1 MEFGSVVVWLVAYL
15 GLLAIGMSI
24 TGAVLSRLDDR
35 GAGVAIPAAIAI
47 VWIVTY
53 VLGRVSIDTGLLAGI
68 AVLGGLAIVA
78 RLRGSEIDRSIYLE
92 TAAVFTVAFLFMVAV
107 RAVDPAVHPGGG
119 EKFLDFGLL
128 QSLLRANTL
137 PPEDMWF
144 AGESVQYYYGG
155 HLVAS
160 LLARLTNT
168 SARFAY
174 NLAHAGFYA
183 MVVTAAYG
191 LGKSIAAHRGY
202 PARLAGGAS
211 ALFVG
216 FASNL
221 LVPAKLILLVLPGA
235 ISEAVAG
242 ILGFELRGVA
252 ISLSEF
258 NYWTASRIIPGT
270 INEFPLF
277 GWLNGDMH
285 AHMMSTPF
293 LLLGATI
300 LYGYYRTPAESRG
313 RRLGLL
319 GALGPLAAMLAVV
332 NTWSFPSIGGLTV
345 LTVALA
351 PASPTSLLPTRAKKL
366 TDAGGWVRD
375 ELTRHTLA
383 VITGVGVLAIGGVV
397 SLPFWL
403 QAASGQ
409 RGIGWLPERSGLGVL
424 VIVHGAF
431 LAVFALYYARYAR
444 PQLRRP
450 LRAVGLVGMIVIL
463 SVVVDA
469 AAVALFV
476 PLLIVGWL
484 LRRLGEYD
492 ELPTPGF
499 ETVLILGGIGL
510 ALLVEFVYVKEQAG
524 PGRMNTVFK
533 TYMQIWV
540 LLATAMGVALVGL
553 FADRRPSLGFD
564 GPRWRRGFSVLAAI
578 LLVSTSIYGG
588 LAMANH
594 FRADGGYAQT
604 DDPTLDALA
613 FAETYHPNEYDAIQ
627 WIDENVEGQPNMVTK
642 PGTNIYQWV
651 NAPSSLTGVP
661 TLAGWVHEVGYR
673 GTDAYWDRVGDVE
686 TIFTGPPARQR
697 SLLAAYDV
705 ELIYVGPLEREAYSD
720 TTIQELDAVT
730 VEERFGDVTL
740 YRVDQ
745 AALDGSPS

>member
-1 MEFGSVVVWLVAYL
+1 MEFGSVAVWLVAYL
-15 GLLAIGMSI
+15 GLLVIGMSI
-24 TGAVLSRLDDR
+24 TSAVFSRLDDR
-35 GAGVAIPAAIAI
+35 GAGVAIPAALAI
-47 VWIVTY
+47 IWIVTY
-53 VLGRVSIDTGLLAGI
+53 FLGRVSITIGLWAGI
-68 AVLGGLAIVA
+68 GVLGGIALLA
-78 RLRGSEIDRSIYLE
+78 RQRGSEIDRSIYLE

-191 LGKSIAAHRGY
+191 LSKSIAAERGY

-211 ALFVG
+211 AFFVG

-221 LVPAKLILLVLPGA
+221 LVPAKMIFLVLPGA
-235 ISEAVAG
+235 ISEAIAG
-242 ILGFELRGVA
+242 ILELELRGVA
-252 ISLSEF
+252 ISISEF
-258 NYWTASRIIPGT
+258 NYWWSSRIIPGT

-277 GWLNGDMH
+277 AWLNGDMH

-300 LYGYYRTPAESRG
+300 LYGYYRTPAQQWG
-313 RRLGLL
+313 RRLALL
-319 GALGPLAAMLAVV
+319 ASLGPLAAMIAVV

-351 PASPTSLLPTRAKKL
+351 PASPASLLPAGARRL
-366 TDAGGWVRD
+366 TDAGGWARR
-375 ELTRHTLA
+375 ELTRHVLA
-383 VITGVGVLAIGGVV
+383 GISGIGVLAIGGAL
-397 SLPFWL
+397 SIPFWL

-424 VIVHGAF
+424 LIVYGAF

-444 PQLRRP
+444 PQFQRP
-450 LRAVGLVGMIVIL
+450 LRAVALVGTIVFL
-463 SVVVDA
+463 SLVVDA

-484 LRRLGEYD
+484 LGRLGEYED
-492 ELPTPGF
+492 LPTPGF
-499 ETVLILGGIGL
+499 ETVLVLGGAGL

-533 TYMQIWV
+533 TYMQVWV
-540 LLATAMGVALVGL
+540 LLATAMGVTLVGL
-553 FADRRPSLGFD
+553 FADRRPSLGLD
-564 GPRWRRGFSVLAAI
+564 GPRWRRAFGVLAAI
-578 LLVSTSIYGG
+578 LLMSTAMYGG
-588 LAMANH
+588 LAMSDH
-594 FRADGGYAQT
+594 FRAEGGYAQT

-613 FAETYHPNEYDAIQ
+613 FAEAYHPDEYDAIQ
-627 WIDENVEGQPNMVTK
+627 WMGETVEGQPNMVSK
-642 PGTNIYQWV
+642 PGTSIYQWV
-651 NAPSSLTGVP
+651 NAPSSLTGIP

-673 GTDAYWDRVGDVE
+673 GTDAYWNRVTDVE
-686 TIFTGPPARQR
+686 TIFTGPPERQR

-705 ELIYVGPLEREAYSD
+705 ELIYVGPLEREAYPEM
-720 TTIQELDAVT
+720 TIQDLDAVT
-730 VEERFGDVTL
+730 VEETFGDVTI

-745 AALDGSPS
+745 SALDGSPQ